1 MDLLE
6 NTRKRRTPREA
17 VMGCSS
23 DVRVTER
30 DTDII
35 EALAKTRFLTTSQL
49 ARLFFGSSRW
59 SANKRLRKLLALSLV
74 RVWVRSLSEDNIYSL
89 AVPGLRFIKK
99 SQSDED
105 NLNATDNPNA

>member
-1 MDLLE
+1 MDLSE
-6 NTRKRRTPREA
+6 KTIKRRSPRGA
-17 VMGCSS
+17 VTERSS

-59 SANKRLRKLLALSLV
+59 SANKRLRRLLDFGLIK
-74 RVWVRSLSEDNIYSL
+74 VWVRTLSEDNIYSL
-89 AVPGLRFIKK
+89 SVPGLSILKK
-99 SQSDED
+99 
-105 NLNATDNPNA
+105 T